1 VLAHCHHD
9 SVTRTGSPIAE
20 IYNTGIAGLSTSG
33 SPMSDIGTFRSLMAE
48 GNFMMNLTVP
58 SPRAAAGDWLETR
71 PGEHCLIRV
80 PAAAT
85 GGIYS
90 LVEIISDPGD
100 ATPLHMHENEDEHL
114 IVLEGRA
121 RIAYGDD
128 IFDAETGKMVTL
140 KKGIPHAWGNRS
152 NARLRIAAIAAPGG
166 VEECLRII
174 AQGGEIDLPALA
186 ERFGVRHCGPAPF

>member
-1 VLAHCHHD
+1 MAH
-9 SVTRTGSPIAE
+9 STVAGTLEQAGS
-20 IYNTGIAGLSTSG
+20 
-33 SPMSDIGTFRSLMAE
+33 
-48 GNFMMNLTVP
+48 
-58 SPRAAAGDWLETR
+58 WLDTR

-80 PAAAT
+80 PAVAT
-85 GGIYS
+85 GGLYS

-100 ATPLHMHENEDEHL
+100 GTPLHAHQNEDEHL
-114 IVLEGRA
+114 VVLEGRA
-121 RIAYGDD
+121 RIAYADD
-128 IFDAETGKMVTL
+128 IFDAATGEMVTL

-152 NARLRIAAIAAPGG
+152 SARLRIAVIAAPGG